1 MANDDASAM
10 EAFLHRRMPL
20 TAAMEVRVSRLDLE
34 GVELSAPLVPNRN
47 HFGAAYGG
55 SIATL
60 AMTAAWLLIHWH
72 VMDRTPAPTVVIA
85 EQRVVFEQPIT
96 GPFRALATAPERADW
111 LEFERALERWGRGR
125 IELPATVEAEGIT
138 AARFEGSFVAIG
150 G

>member
-1 MANDDASAM
+1 MGNDDASAM
-10 EAFLHRRMPL
+10 EAFLHRNLPL

-34 GVELSAPLVPNRN
+34 AVELSAPLVPNRN
-47 HFGAAYGG
+47 HFGGAYGG
-55 SIATL
+55 SVATL

-72 VMDRTPAPTVVIA
+72 VMGRTPAPTVVIA

-96 GPFRALATAPERADW
+96 TPFRALAVTPDRDGW
-111 LEFERALERWGRGR
+111 RTFEHALERWGRGR
-125 IELPATVEAEGIT
+125 IQLPATVEAEGVT

>member
-10 EAFLHRRMPL
+10 EAFLHRSLPL
-20 TAAMEVRVSRLDLE
+20 TAAMELGVSRLDLE
-34 GVELSAPLVPNRN
+34 GVELRAPLAPNRN

-72 VMDRTPAPTVVIA
+72 VMGRTPAPTVVIA

-96 GPFRALATAPERADW
+96 GPFRALAAAPERANW
-111 LEFERALERWGRGR
+111 FEFERALERRGRGR
-125 IELPATVEAEGIT
+125 IELPATIEAEGMT
-138 AARFEGSFVAIG
+138 AARFEGTFVAIG